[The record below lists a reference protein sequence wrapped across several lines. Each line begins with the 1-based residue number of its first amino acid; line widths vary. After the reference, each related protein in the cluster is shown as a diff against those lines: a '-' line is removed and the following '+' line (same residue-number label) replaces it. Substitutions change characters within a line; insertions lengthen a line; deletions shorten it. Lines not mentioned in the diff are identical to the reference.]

1 MALEKL
7 KEMEGCEVHI
17 THIPTPG
24 DEAGLR
30 KLGVNLTCDPD
41 YSSKRLFIS

>member
-7 KEMEGCEVHI
+7 KELNKCEVHI
-17 THIPTPG
+17 THIPTRG

-30 KLGVNLTCDPD
+30 KLGVYLTCDPD
-41 YSSKRLFIS
+41 FSSKYLFNN